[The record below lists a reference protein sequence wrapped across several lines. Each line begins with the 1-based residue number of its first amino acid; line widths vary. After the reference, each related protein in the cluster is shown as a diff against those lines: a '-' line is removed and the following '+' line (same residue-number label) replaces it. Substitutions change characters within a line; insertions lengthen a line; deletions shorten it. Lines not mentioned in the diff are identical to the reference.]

1 MHPGKCSFCWAGRR
15 CLTKEARSTW
25 VEVLQ
30 NPNLFRP
37 TKEDRLAQ
45 LQCTGVQLLQ
55 DLGPVEGV
63 GSQGWRMEGRGSSS
77 TGAHCKDMVQPRGLG
92 LVNHQHPPMR
102 RRDRGYLVSH
112 S

>member
-15 CLTKEARSTW
+15 CLTREARSTW

-37 TKEDRLAQ
+37 TKEDVLLSYSAQ
-45 LQCTGVQLLQ
+45 ECNSCE

-63 GSQGWRMEGRGSSS
+63 GSQG
-77 TGAHCKDMVQPRGLG
+77 
-92 LVNHQHPPMR
+92 
-102 RRDRGYLVSH
+102 
-112 S
+112 